1 MRVARTYVHVNSAS
15 PAASSIG
22 QAKVPRCS
30 QHEASTAIL
39 RPRYAESSTSCTH
52 EEIIFSR
59 PATPI
64 ATAARAIRARLTGE
78 TWKMRCAGM

>member
-1 MRVARTYVHVNSAS
+1 MRVARTYVHVSSAS

-64 ATAARAIRARLTGE
+64 ATAARAIRARSTGE
-78 TWKMRCAGM
+78 RF